1 MKKTF
6 AILAVAMM
14 MFATGCGKDTPPAV
28 QDVKQDAAA
37 AVDNAKEKV
46 DNAKENATQALD
58 NAKQDATQA
67 VNNVKENAQAL
78 LDDAKSLM
86 AKVKDKTA
94 DKTTVALDGIV
105 PGINLETANEIL
117 GEPIDNDGTNYAY
130 SNGIDLKVANNIVQ
144 EVSTNYNGLNTP
156 ADIAV
161 GMAES
166 ALKAAYGDG
175 LQISKNDKG
184 ESVYKFVSKDSVRA
198 IEFTASNGSVTKI
211 TATLNK

>member
-1 MKKTF
+1 MKKTL

-14 MFATGCGKDTPPAV
+14 MFATGCGKNTPPAE
-28 QDVKQDAAA
+28 QVKQDAAA
-37 AVDNAKEKV
+37 TVDQAKEKVDQAKENAAQAVDNAKET
-46 DNAKENATQALD
+46 AQSALD
-58 NAKQDATQA
+58 SAKA
-67 VNNVKENAQAL
+67 
-78 LDDAKSLM
+78 LM

-94 DKTTVALDGIV
+94 DKTAIALDGIV
-105 PGINLETANEIL
+105 PGINLEAANEIL

-130 SNGIDLKVANNIVQ
+130 SNGIDLKVADNIVQ
-144 EVSTNYNGLNTP
+144 EVSTDYNGLNTP